1 MTIAKIDAARDILRQ
16 LESRTYETGERR
28 RQAVLD
34 ARPVLDE
41 LFANT
46 PNGVM
51 GLNTKTLLDP
61 AATYLVIDLTHG
73 HYGCARYGRV
83 RFTRVGFQ
91 EENGKTNAVDLT
103 TGAILGEMNIIATTP
118 YRLWQHD
125 YCYSNNPLREAA
137 YTTFAF
143 GSPSPQDSLPRTT
156 WVLPLSGQALNHP
169 AFQRQAAFA
178 LDVLANKVMAL
189 NILLKLDREQSAI
202 ENDREAQQA
211 IVAEIVAAAADQ
223 FPPAEWDAE
232 LVKEIRSMDWTFD
245 EADRPQSR
253 YYDQRSRIK
262 DRLSALPVEVAIGFI
277 GLAGCEWRHAYRLM
291 AQHPKYLL
299 LAA

>member
-1 MTIAKIDAARDILRQ
+1 MSIAKIDAARDILRQ
-16 LESRTYETGERR
+16 LETRTYETGDRR
-28 RQAVLD
+28 RQAFLD
-34 ARPVLDE
+34 ARPVIDE

-51 GLNTKTLLDP
+51 SLNTRTLLDP

-73 HYGCARYGRV
+73 HYGCVRYGSV
-83 RFTRVGFQ
+83 RFTRIGFQ
-91 EENGKTNAVDLT
+91 EGNGKTNAVDLT

-137 YTTFAF
+137 YTAFAF

-156 WVLPLSGQALNHP
+156 WVLPLSGPALSHP
-169 AFQRQAAFA
+169 AFQRQAEFA
-178 LDVLANKVMAL
+178 LDILANKVMAL
-189 NILLKLDREQSAI
+189 NILLKLDREHAAI
-202 ENDREAQQA
+202 AKDRETQQA
-211 IVAEIVAAAADQ
+211 IVAEIVAAAAEK
-223 FPPAEWDAE
+223 FPPAEWDAD

-245 EADRPQSR
+245 EADRPQGR
-253 YYDQRSRIK
+253 FYDQRNRIK
-262 DRLSALPVEVAIGFI
+262 DRLSALPLEVAIAFV
-277 GLAGCEWRHAYRLM
+277 GLAGCEWRYAYRLLG
-291 AQHPKYLL
+291 QHPGHMP